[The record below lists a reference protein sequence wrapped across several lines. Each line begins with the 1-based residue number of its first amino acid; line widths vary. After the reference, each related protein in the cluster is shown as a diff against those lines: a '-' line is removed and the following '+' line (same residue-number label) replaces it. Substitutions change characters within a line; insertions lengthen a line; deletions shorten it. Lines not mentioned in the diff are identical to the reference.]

1 MLCLFSMIGAHA
13 WGQVPVLR
21 FRQRQKGQEQQI
33 RKERKGTKSRK
44 KNPKTLIGLLCEKQ
58 YLNMWRA
65 VPVACCLWLHLVL
78 ISERPHSLLIRVLMN
93 TNTWLCGAVASGRWC
108 CSGMAAGREGGGN
121 QNSKKKSI
129 LCLLTFKTR
138 RPTHFDYTA
147 WEYSPLLPCRNNTLS
162 PVAECRSPTATFT
175 RCCIFFFLFVT
186 SVYVSSSR
194 PRQHTRETT
203 RYKPRHCRNFTGR
216 IDIFIYMQLFLLFF
230 LLHLRKA
237 FGFFYSNKYHVS
249 CSVPLPLFVCYRF
262 NYWNA

>member
-175 RCCIFFFLFVT
+175 RCFIFFFFICHLGVRIILSAQT
-186 SVYVSSSR
+186 A
-194 PRQHTRETT
+194 HTRDDTLQATT
-203 RYKPRHCRNFTGR
+203 LQKLHGQNRYIHIYAAFSSFFFC
-216 IDIFIYMQLFLLFF
+216 FIYERLL
-230 LLHLRKA
+230 
-237 FGFFYSNKYHVS
+237 GFFILINITFLA
-249 CSVPLPLFVCYRF
+249 PFPYR
-262 NYWNA
+262 